1 MGQTNELARDD
12 KVEWVGEKHLMN
24 SVLEITMAQ
33 QADGKKQNEIEGNAR
48 GPRNV
53 GIQAEN

>member
-1 MGQTNELARDD
+1 M
-12 KVEWVGEKHLMN
+12 EWVGEKHLMN
-24 SVLEITMAQ
+24 SVLEITMAH
-33 QADGKKQNEIEGNAR
+33 QADGKKKNEIEGNAR